1 MNKRSAMNC
10 IFRMVS
16 GIFFFSVWGGLMYES
31 SKHEC
36 PAMVAASWILW
47 SVIFLSLAGHN
58 FDKMFNEL
66 SR

>member
-1 MNKRSAMNC
+1 MNC

-36 PAMVAASWILW
+36 LAMVGLNWVLW
-47 SVIFLSLAGHN
+47 TVIFLSLSAHN
-58 FDKMFNEL
+58 FDKIFKEL